1 MNIRKLESL
10 TKEEL
15 IEIIRNERE
24 GHTDHS
30 DLVKRLRASPTSDIM
45 REAAAVIE
53 SLMGPR

>member
-24 GHTDHS
+24 GRPDHS
-30 DLVKRLRASPTSDIM
+30 DLVRRLVANPTSDIM